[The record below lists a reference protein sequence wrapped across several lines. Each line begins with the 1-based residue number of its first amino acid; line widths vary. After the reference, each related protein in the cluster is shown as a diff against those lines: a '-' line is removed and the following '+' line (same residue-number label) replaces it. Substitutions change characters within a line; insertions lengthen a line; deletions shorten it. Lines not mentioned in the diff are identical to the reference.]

1 MKAWECRSG
10 AHVKRSPTR
19 RRATPRCWC
28 TSILG
33 LAALLS
39 TLLAAPGAQA
49 VRSAPLKVRGS
60 ASIIASARASS
71 SSLEVRGSVT
81 DDAGRPLGRAHLR
94 MKVLNEAGRGV
105 TLPAPD
111 KCPPTLAV
119 ELARGFS
126 SIPDTYI
133 LQTDAAGGFCLRVPG
148 TLTSGQV
155 ELSFEDDDGLFEPAR
170 QVLEIDAT
178 RRTLSL
184 TFSPQPVSLNLGQ
197 AHHTLFVD
205 TKLKQPPVERSAAE
219 RIRLELLLR
228 EGEGDGPSK
237 RIANATVQAGSRSQF
252 DVPSSALGAPGRATL
267 TVSFAGSES
276 IQPTE
281 RSIVVSRTAQ
291 VQLTLA
297 ETDAASSWSSGT
309 VLPLAVGYVGGAVP
323 SGSVEAR
330 VMGRTVGIAPVR
342 DGAANV
348 VVRVE
353 SSRRHEVPVTLHYL
367 PDSPWWRPGPPLEA
381 RVTTVSP
388 ASWTRWTWI
397 ALAGLVAGWT
407 VLAWRRPRSRAPS
420 KADLRPSPPG
430 RPKLEL
436 LQRVAPNS
444 GWTGRVLDAHDGEP
458 VAQAEVQILGPT
470 FRGSGTQ
477 HSTTTAQDGSFVL
490 PPIPA
495 PWPEGTQLRVTGVFH
510 ATLEQPLPPEGEVL
524 VHLTTRRRA
533 LLERLGRWVE
543 RRGAPYSR
551 PLDPTPAEVAEAG
564 ERQGDHAVAEWAR
577 GIENAAY
584 GPAPPSAHEEQSL
597 IKREP
602 GT

>member
-1 MKAWECRSG
+1 
-10 AHVKRSPTR
+10 VKRSFTR
-19 RRATPRCWC
+19 IPKRAVRGGAR
-28 TSILG
+28 TSIPTLG
-33 LAALLS
+33 FVLS
-39 TLLAAPGAQA
+39 TLLAAPSAHA
-49 VRSAPLKVRGS
+49 VSSAPLKVRGS
-60 ASIIASARASS
+60 ASIIASARASA

-94 MKVLNEAGRGV
+94 MKVLNDSGRGV
-105 TLPAPD
+105 TLPVPE

-133 LQTDAAGGFCLRVPG
+133 LQTDTAGGFCLRVPSA
-148 TLTSGQV
+148 LTSGQV

-170 QVLEIDAT
+170 QLLEIDAT
-178 RRTLSL
+178 RRTLTL
-184 TFSPQPVSLNLGQ
+184 AFSPQPQSLNLGH
-197 AHHTLFVD
+197 AHHTLLVD

-228 EGEGDGPSK
+228 DGEADGPAR

-267 TVSFAGSES
+267 TVSFGGSET
-276 IQPTE
+276 IQPAE
-281 RSIVVSRTAQ
+281 RSIVISRTAQ

-297 ETDAASSWSSGT
+297 ESGAASSWSSGT
-309 VLPLAVGYVGGAVP
+309 TLPLAVGYSGGAVP

-342 DGAANV
+342 DGAANL

-353 SSRRHEVPVTLHYL
+353 SSRRHEVAVTLHYL
-367 PDSPWWRPGPPLEA
+367 PDAPWWRPGPPLEA

-407 VLAWRRPRSRAPS
+407 VLAWRRPRGRASREPAKP
-420 KADLRPSPPG
+420 ALPPG

-444 GWTGRVLDAHDGEP
+444 GWTGRVLDAHDGQPIER
-458 VAQAEVQILGPT
+458 AELQILGPT

-477 HSTTTAQDGSFVL
+477 HSTATAHDGSFSL
-490 PPIPA
+490 PPVPA

-524 VHLTTRRRA
+524 IHLTTRRRA
-533 LLERLGRWVE
+533 LLQRLSKWVE
-543 RRGAPYSR
+543 RRGAPYA
-551 PLDPTPAEVAEAG
+551 PPIDPTPGEVASIG
-564 ERQGDHAVAEWAR
+564 EHQGDRAVADWAR
-577 GIENAAY
+577 GIEGAAY
-584 GPAPPSAHEEQSL
+584 GPAPPSADMEQSL